1 MCTSIK
7 VIFLGVDIFAL
18 RSERQ
23 SRALRERI
31 LLTLRRYNTI
41 TMAAVVNRPKVSGV
55 VIRSVSN

>member
-31 LLTLRRYNTI
+31 LLTLRRYNTNHGRGGKQ
-41 TMAAVVNRPKVSGV
+41 AEGKWCSY
-55 VIRSVSN
+55 SLSE